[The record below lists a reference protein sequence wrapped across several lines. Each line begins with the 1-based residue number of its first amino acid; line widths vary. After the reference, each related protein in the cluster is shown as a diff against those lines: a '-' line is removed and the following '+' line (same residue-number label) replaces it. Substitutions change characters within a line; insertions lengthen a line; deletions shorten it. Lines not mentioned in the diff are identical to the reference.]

1 MEQPAIQFEEGKEC
15 PVQIAGTGGGLSFSP
30 VGNMLFMAN
39 IENLNQEKIDA
50 WEGKWR
56 TKLFIESE
64 FPAIPLFAIGSENW
78 ILEAPCNPTQQEK
91 ETPGYCEA
99 LYEKDSCEMG
109 AILVDSATH
118 IIKKIKRV
126 EIEEMFV
133 ERMVMSWNPFRGT
146 GDQYTKSFDD
156 ETFNKKV
163 AEIFKMKST
172 KEMWTSS
179 W

>member
-1 MEQPAIQFEEGKEC
+1 
-15 PVQIAGTGGGLSFSP
+15 
-30 VGNMLFMAN
+30 
-39 IENLNQEKIDA
+39 
-50 WEGKWR
+50 
-56 TKLFIESE
+56 
-64 FPAIPLFAIGSENW
+64 
-78 ILEAPCNPTQQEK
+78 
-91 ETPGYCEA
+91 
-99 LYEKDSCEMG
+99 
-109 AILVDSATH
+109 
-118 IIKKIKRV
+118 
-126 EIEEMFV
+126 MFV

>member
-1 MEQPAIQFEEGKEC
+1 MSRFEL
-15 PVQIAGTGGGLSFSP
+15 V
-30 VGNMLFMAN
+30 LF
-39 IENLNQEKIDA
+39 
-50 WEGKWR
+50 G
-56 TKLFIESE
+56 LFIYYKIPTEVEKPVLIFGQSSSE
-64 FPAIPLFAIGSENW
+64 IDPQIV
-78 ILEAPCNPTQQEK
+78 PTIIAFMFLIFGIY
-91 ETPGYCEA
+91 TA